1 MTRRHT
7 PADTLLTLTETNPG
21 QLADYVLCMVL
32 CLVEFMSVSCKLA
45 LLLFEFFF
53 GYKNPNGLSIFKLI
67 YIIIYTMDKRQL

>member
-1 MTRRHT
+1 MENDLLVSFQLVHPFIMTRRHT

-53 GYKNPNGLSIFKLI
+53 WD
-67 YIIIYTMDKRQL
+67 TRTQTA